1 VDNNSIIWLLG
12 IFIFAYWSVCL
23 LAGFFGSQD
32 NKTAR
37 DYFIAGRSLSAPMF
51 IMAATATS
59 FSGWTFISHP
69 GLIYAEGFPA
79 AYASF
84 YAITIPLAGVFFLKR
99 QWMLGQRCGFVT
111 PGEMFAA
118 YYQSP
123 TIRYFVVVVAI
134 LFSLLYIAVQI
145 RASGFLLHILTQST
159 GLPNTIVPFIDKPF
173 IENGQLTIESGMII
187 LSIFMMIYVVM
198 GGLRGVALA
207 DTIQAVLLAVGIFF
221 LGWLVLDYVGGW
233 TKLLEGIKALS
244 HFESERNKIILQG
257 NGLSENYDKY
267 TMITNWIQ
275 WVPDKAA
282 TPQVDKLM
290 ATIANWIQWINP
302 QSNKVIAGSHWT
314 GMFILTF
321 MIALM
326 GIQSSPDFSMW
337 AFATKDPKAFAFQ
350 QVWASA
356 FIMGF
361 LLFFFTAIQG
371 IGGHLLGADI
381 AFREAY
387 PELTK
392 NLLGVFLNDDQLS
405 SMVFSTEPLVPLLI
419 RMMADSAPWLT
430 AGLAVCALAALQS
443 TAAPYMSTVGSM
455 ISRDL
460 INVMYKNRKH
470 ENLSD
475 NRQIFW
481 ARVSTIVITLFSLW
495 IAIHA
500 TDVIVYLGG
509 LAVAFGLQMAPALI
523 GICWFPFFTRKG
535 IIAGLFVGLLAVF
548 LTEGIVTGEGK
559 FLESWVNWGQWPYT
573 IHSAGW
579 GITFNLLTVFV
590 VSFLFKKNK
599 EQRAHRDTY
608 HTFFK
613 QNTSS
618 QTSTRKKWGVV
629 AFVII
634 WALFAIGPFAT
645 IGNSLFGKINE
656 PDTWLFSIP
665 PIWIWQILWWVI
677 GVYMIY
683 MLAYKMQFSTSPRYE
698 IEPLRDDVNDEHPS
712 TKITPQGREYD

>member
-1 VDNNSIIWLLG
+1 MDNNSIIWLLG
-12 IFIFAYWSVCL
+12 IFIFAYWSACL

-69 GLIYAEGFPA
+69 GLIYADGFSA

-99 QWMLGQRCGFVT
+99 QWILGQRCGFVT

-123 TIRYFVVVVAI
+123 IIRFCVVVVAI

-145 RASGFLLHILTQST
+145 RASGFLLHVLTQST
-159 GLPNTIVPFIDKPF
+159 GLPDFTIPLIDQPF
-173 IENGQLTIESGMII
+173 IENGQLTMESGMII

-207 DTIQAVLLAVGIFF
+207 DTMQAVLLAVGILF

-244 HFESERNKIILQG
+244 HFESERNEIILQG
-257 NGLSENYDKY
+257 KGLTEDYNKY
-267 TMITNWIQ
+267 VAISGVMQ
-275 WVPDKAA
+275 PVVDKA
-282 TPQVDKLM
+282 TV
-290 ATIANWIQWINP
+290 
-302 QSNKVIAGSHWT
+302 AGSHWT

-337 AFATKDPKAFAFQ
+337 AFATKEPKAFAFQ

-381 AFREAY
+381 AFREAN
-387 PELTK
+387 PDLTK
-392 NLLGVFLNDDQLS
+392 NMLGVFLNDDQLS
-405 SMVFSTEPLVPLLI
+405 NTESLVPLFI
-419 RMMADSAPWLT
+419 RMMAETAPWLT

-460 INVMYKNRKH
+460 INVIYKNRKH

-475 NRQIFW
+475 NRQVFW
-481 ARVSTIVITLFSLW
+481 ARVSTIVITLLSLW

-500 TDVIVYLGG
+500 TDTIVYLGG

-535 IIAGLFVGLLAVF
+535 IIAGLIVGLLAVF

-559 FLESWVNWGQWPYT
+559 FLESWVSWGQWPYT

-579 GITFNLLTVFV
+579 GIAFNLLTVII
-590 VSFLFKKNK
+590 VSVLFNKNK
-599 EQRAHRDTY
+599 EQREHQETY
-608 HTFFK
+608 HAFFREY
-613 QNTSS
+613 TSS
-618 QTSTRKKWGVV
+618 LISTKKKLGAI
-629 AFVII
+629 AFMII
-634 WALFAIGPFAT
+634 WAVFAIGPLAT
-645 IGNSLFGKINE
+645 IGNSNFVFGYFSKPE
-656 PDTWLFSIP
+656 TWNLGIP
-665 PIWIWQILWWVI
+665 PIWAWQILWWII

-683 MLAYKMQFSTSPRYE
+683 TLAYKMQFSTPPRNE
-698 IEPLRDDVNDEHPS
+698 IVPLREDVSELHP
-712 TKITPQGREYD
+712 TVKITPRG